1 MATPFGAGRK
11 SPHLPPQESAP
22 GLWTERHVPRLTS
35 HSVDNFAPAT
45 RAPFQVVR
53 PRSSVAFMASTLIV
67 MGTGEPHPHGRI
79 RRSESA
85 KIFWK
90 PYYMYF

>member
-1 MATPFGAGRK
+1 
-11 SPHLPPQESAP
+11 
-22 GLWTERHVPRLTS
+22 
-35 HSVDNFAPAT
+35 
-45 RAPFQVVR
+45 
-53 PRSSVAFMASTLIV
+53 MASTLIV